1 MHQEPESI
9 KILHIDDEP
18 DFLASTKIFLERRNK
33 NFSVDTATSAEEGL
47 ALLKE
52 DGYDVVVAD
61 YKLLGMDG
69 LELFQHLRE
78 NGNTIPF
85 IMFTGKGREEVAME
99 ALNRGANYYLQK
111 DGNIEY
117 LYGNLAEAIKEKVEQ
132 KRTADKIAELE
143 EERQIVLDSVPAM
156 IFHVDCKSNYVYVN
170 KLFAETFGL
179 TPDEFKGKQIEAMFP
194 EHGEVYIK
202 SDEEVLK
209 SGLAKIGI
217 TSAIHTPTGTRW
229 IRTDKVP
236 VKDAK
241 GNVTGII
248 GFGTD
253 ITERKQAEEE
263 RERLLNELEA
273 KNRELEHFTYTV
285 SHDLRSPLVTI
296 QGFTNMLQKD
306 LERNAPE
313 KAHNDL
319 KYVANA
325 ATKMDRLLRDT
336 LELSRI
342 GRMTNPPEKVPFGA
356 IVDDALEQTVEH
368 IRSSGAEIS
377 VAKNLP
383 AVFVDRMRIVE
394 MLVNLITNC
403 IKYRDEQRSPRIDI
417 GYRVEEEDT
426 VFFVKDNGRGIDPSQ
441 HEKVFELFYQVDS
454 SGDGTGAG
462 LAIVKRII
470 EIHGGRIWIESEKGQ
485 GCKVCFT
492 LPEQSVKCACKM
504 ATRFR
509 FRFADNTKTVENGSL
524 CDALIKVA
532 KLREKTLRNHTQLL
546 RSLSLD

>member
-1 MHQEPESI
+1 MRQEQERI

-18 DFLASTKIFLERRNK
+18 DFLASTKLFLERRNK

-143 EERQIVLDSVPAM
+143 EERQIVLDSVPAV
-156 IFHVDCKSNYVYVN
+156 IFHVDSNGNYVYVN
-170 KLFAETFGL
+170 RLFAMTYGL
-179 TPDEFKGKQIEAMFP
+179 TPEDFKGKPIKAVFP
-194 EHGEVYIK
+194 EHAEEYIK
-202 SDEEVLK
+202 RDKDVIT
-209 SGLAKIGI
+209 SGVAKIGI
-217 TSAIHTPTGTRW
+217 TGEIHTPTGTRW
-229 IRTDKVP
+229 MRSDKVP
-236 VKDAK
+236 VKDHE

-263 RERLLNELEA
+263 RERLLKELKA

-306 LERNAPE
+306 LEQNATE
-313 KAHNDL
+313 KAGTDL
-319 KYVANA
+319 MYIANA

-342 GRMTNPPEKVPFGA
+342 GRMTNPPENVPFEE
-356 IVDDALEQTVEH
+356 IVNDALEQTVEH
-368 IRSSGAEIS
+368 VRSSSAEIT
-377 VAKNLP
+377 VVKNLP
-383 AVFVDRMRIVE
+383 VVYVDRMRIAE
-394 MLVNLITNC
+394 TLVNLITNS
-403 IKYRDEQRSPRIDI
+403 IRYRDDQRTPKIEI
-417 GYRVEEEDT
+417 GYRVESDDT
-426 VFFVKDNGRGIDPSQ
+426 VFFVKDNGIGIDPSQ
-441 HEKVFELFYQVDS
+441 HEKVFDLFYQVDGR
-454 SGDGTGAG
+454 GDGTGAG
-462 LAIVKRII
+462 LAIVKRIV
-470 EIHGGRIWIESEKGQ
+470 EVHGGRIWIESEKGK
-485 GCKVCFT
+485 GCTVCFT
-492 LPEQSVKCACKM
+492 LPEQSV
-504 ATRFR
+504 
-509 FRFADNTKTVENGSL
+509 E
-524 CDALIKVA
+524 
-532 KLREKTLRNHTQLL
+532 
-546 RSLSLD
+546 